1 MIISTTLSAFS
12 AGLFWSESG
21 NLKVLD
27 GSPMN
32 SGCFFSLCLELLMC
46 RQEKR
51 NVFLIYCWSSIVS
64 QQKTFGLLYLRLS
77 LKKASKATMF
87 LSRSW
92 SLKKAFFRL
101 HMTRVFPC
109 FWKAF
114 QELFSIELKG
124 FSPPDILLFQRSFSK
139 AFDEVF
145 GRFFRGF
152 FPCPNGSGCA
162 LLTGSGGSPNR
173 DTDGSMRGFLT
184 YLFRGFFPC
193 WFDWLISWFWGVKNH
208 PFYFPIASCK

>member
-1 MIISTTLSAFS
+1 MIISTTLHAFS

-27 GSPMN
+27 GAPMN

-87 LSRSW
+87 LSRSDL
-92 SLKKAFFRL
+92 SKR
-101 HMTRVFPC
+101 
-109 FWKAF
+109 
-114 QELFSIELKG
+114 LFS
-124 FSPPDILLFQRSFSK
+124 
-139 AFDEVF
+139 VF
-145 GRFFRGF
+145 
-152 FPCPNGSGCA
+152 
-162 LLTGSGGSPNR
+162 
-173 DTDGSMRGFLT
+173 
-184 YLFRGFFPC
+184 
-193 WFDWLISWFWGVKNH
+193 I
-208 PFYFPIASCK
+208 

>member
-1 MIISTTLSAFS
+1 MIISTTLRAFS

-124 FSPPDILLFQRSFSK
+124 FSPPDILLFQTIFFQSFWWGLKLPFQRGSFS
-139 AFDEVF
+139 VQ
-145 GRFFRGF
+145 RVWVI
-152 FPCPNGSGCA
+152 CSQLA
-162 LLTGSGGSPNR
+162 LMALSI
-173 DTDGSMRGFLT
+173 DTLMVL
-184 YLFRGFFPC
+184 
-193 WFDWLISWFWGVKNH
+193 
-208 PFYFPIASCK
+208 